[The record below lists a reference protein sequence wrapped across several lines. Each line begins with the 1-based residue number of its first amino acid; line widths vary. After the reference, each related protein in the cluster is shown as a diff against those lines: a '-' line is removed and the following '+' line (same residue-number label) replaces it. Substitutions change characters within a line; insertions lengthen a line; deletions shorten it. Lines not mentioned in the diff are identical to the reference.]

1 MHGTMNIKNYL
12 ILFFCY
18 DPFCMKFD
26 NLFSLCVLPPVLF
39 LFSSNIHIISFEV
52 TPFSLADSTVSEQPT
67 APLFTQKLQYTSI
80 RVYGVTSQKKAM
92 FICFCDN
99 CIYHIYLVDCVS
111 HISTVVF

>member
-1 MHGTMNIKNYL
+1 
-12 ILFFCY
+12 
-18 DPFCMKFD
+18 
-26 NLFSLCVLPPVLF
+26 
-39 LFSSNIHIISFEV
+39 V

-99 CIYHIYLVDCVS
+99 CIYHIYL
-111 HISTVVF
+111 